1 MEYFVFNNINSND
14 LGIIIKNM
22 PLIPCAE
29 KDIESI
35 QVSGRNGNLHIDNGT
50 YRTINY
56 TVNCI
61 ISDVS
66 KIDNIKKNLTGTSK
80 LVLSKYN
87 DRYFIATIKNQIS
100 FEKYLNV
107 LQEFP
112 LQFELQPISYGNDLE
127 TKVLSS
133 SSNSLNIG
141 GNISISPTIIVN
153 GIGTFSINNK
163 SVEVSE
169 SGITIDCD
177 LMNCTKNNLNVN
189 NKVILNEFPTLNPNN
204 NTISIGSGINSI
216 TLKYRKGWL

>member
-1 MEYFVFNNINSND
+1 M
-14 LGIIIKNM
+14 
-22 PLIPCAE
+22 
-29 KDIESI
+29 
-35 QVSGRNGNLHIDNGT
+35 
-50 YRTINY
+50 
-56 TVNCI
+56 
-61 ISDVS
+61 
-66 KIDNIKKNLTGTSK
+66 
-80 LVLSKYN
+80 
-87 DRYFIATIKNQIS
+87 
-100 FEKYLNV
+100 
-107 LQEFP
+107 QEFP